1 MKDLLRRYHKYLVT
15 FGIALLFMIFG
26 SLYMIVRYNLPQ
38 TVRTIILELVGAD
51 IESTSI
57 SFKEGGL
64 IEVRDVTL
72 KDGDE
77 LILDAPL
84 VEISYKISHLIRG
97 RIDEIRVVNPEV
109 WITRDAD
116 NNINIVDAF
125 IGGSNEDDEPS
136 EEEEEAPYINEGSSV
151 PIDKISMSGGH
162 LHYRDTAYERPIAKE
177 ATDVSGYVAFDK
189 KYGID
194 LTFSGTGE
202 GVRGREE
209 LSFSY
214 NDREHPYDIGVVLKD
229 VSINEDLMQYAYDD
243 DELTYVD
250 GVVDLDMTINPDAF
264 GGRGSFSQV
273 KAMYN
278 GLETEVTDGE
288 GEVNFAG
295 EKIYVKGEY
304 MLGDDPGTLFIEY
317 KGDEGVDIDFYL
329 KDILFEKLEAY
340 EMLGEL
346 ELPVSDMLLDKVHV
360 NLAFDSEYD
369 LKVNIDFSAPE
380 YMAGDLQVKDLTGLF
395 YYEGGDNFYLKD
407 VKFKGVYPN
416 TYMPVDF
423 LVGVDAR
430 LTEEEGELA
439 YKIYDIESETNIEMV
454 SGRADLDFE
463 KKKFG
468 VELDSK
474 ILSLTADLDLEK
486 ELFSLKQSTK
496 RDLEVEIGGKKVSNR
511 SELNFV
517 YDLKEKSFLL
527 GKGQIDINYGEKN
540 IIGDIST
547 LKDNIKFEK
556 FKYYDDTGSVSGSGE
571 VNLRD
576 LSYKLN
582 FDAENLDLAQFTEIE
597 DLKATGS
604 MKGNFEG
611 KGENFE
617 GNIKIDDISGEYF
630 LKFNNLEGDIYVKND
645 GVFNSYF
652 NGYLGRVEYEGVYLY
667 DFQISASLEDDT
679 LRVRNFGNNISNIY
693 GSYNFTSDLL
703 DFQFHIAEITDR
715 ELEALDLTLDISSV
729 EGSITG
735 SSTDI
740 IVDSNLEDVRVKLP
754 WGVPLNISGNLGY
767 EGGNVS
773 LNKLKVNKNIISGSY
788 DLSSGL
794 YSFKANLLEE
804 DIPSYYGDIN
814 LKYRVL
820 GEVYLWGDRESTK
833 SYLRTSVDKVYLRG
847 QQLPNLY
854 LEGSFTGG
862 ALENI
867 TKEGRIDLKQVA
879 LLDEKREELL
889 VAEVKADLG
898 KKSIFAKTKST
909 TLDISKLSY
918 LTDNLP
924 LKGLI
929 DLDFQIDGDF
939 KDLKYYGDVSSDQFK
954 IGDITL
960 NGLQV
965 SLDGNLDGAKL
976 DEFIVEYEGNSLNA
990 EGEIDL
996 KSLDYYLNV
1005 NSSEI
1010 DLKFLNVFL
1019 YPFGVEDIEG
1029 MSTIDLN
1036 LKNKKNEGSFVVK
1049 GLKAKIPEYGIDIE
1063 NVDSDIKLDNEKIFI
1078 DEFTGIVNEGR
1089 LSLEGFLDIPDFK
1102 RMEKEL
1108 DPLSLLN
1115 YSLKLEMDRLR
1126 YVYKDVIE
1134 VVMSSKATL
1143 ENNKIT
1149 GNFIINR
1156 GDVKGIPEVSEEDVA
1171 DIKGIATEAE
1181 GSAIAASMD
1190 LGEDFAITT
1199 RGTKSV
1205 EVDINLLIEEGI
1217 FINLEKVAP
1226 LVENLEAVIKGRGR
1240 LRVKDSRAK
1249 FMGELNSESG
1259 AVTINSNLF
1268 EVDRAVLLFDEEDE
1282 YLPNVNPTVM
1292 LNARSVIANEEV
1304 YILAT
1309 GKLNDLEIIL
1319 SSSSGLSQADIA
1331 SLLAFHNTMDSS
1343 SSNVVV
1349 KNILDSQISRQVF
1362 NPVSGEIQRILRLSK
1377 FKISSDITAY
1387 EYQNGEYEES
1397 SLGLGASIEAENPIY
1412 KDKVFWNATARIAD
1426 NKEGDSIDEYD
1437 FILEHRFAP
1446 SLSWGVGVG
1455 KLPEGRI
1462 NRREDE
1468 TGNLNY
1474 HIDFKFRKRYNSI
1487 TEIFRRK

>member
-1 MKDLLRRYHKYLVT
+1 MKDLLRRYHKYIVT

-26 SLYMIVRYNLPQ
+26 SLYMTVRYNLPQ
-38 TVRTIILELVGAD
+38 TVRVIILELVGAD
-51 IESTSI
+51 IESSSI
-57 SFKEGGL
+57 TFKKGGL

-77 LILDAPL
+77 LILEAPL
-84 VEISYKISHLIRG
+84 VEISYRISRLLRG
-97 RIDEIRVVNPEV
+97 RIDEIIVTDPEV

-125 IGGSNEDDEPS
+125 LGSDDDDEKSS
-136 EEEEEAPYINEGSSV
+136 EDEDAPYVNEGSSV
-151 PIDKISMSGGH
+151 PIDRISMSGGY
-162 LHYRDTAYERPIAKE
+162 LHYRDTAYERPIEKD
-177 ATDVSGYVAFDK
+177 ATNVAGYVAFDR
-189 KYGID
+189 KYGIS
-194 LTFSGTGE
+194 LTFTGI
-202 GVRGREE
+202 GQGIRGREE

-214 NDREHPYDIGVVLKD
+214 NDREHPYDIGVVLKG

-243 DELTYVD
+243 DELTYID
-250 GVVDLDMTINPDAF
+250 GLVDLDMTINPDAF

-273 KAMYN
+273 RATYK

-304 MLGDDPGTLFIEY
+304 MLGEDPGTLFIEY

-329 KDILFEKLEAY
+329 EDILFEKLEAY

-346 ELPVSDMLLDKVHV
+346 ELPVGDMLLDRVHV
-360 NLAFDSEYD
+360 NLAFDADYD

-380 YMAGDLQVKDLTGLF
+380 YTAGDFQIMDLSGLF

-407 VKFKGVYPN
+407 VKFKGAYPN
-416 TYMPVDF
+416 PYMPIDF
-423 LVGVDAR
+423 LVGIDAR
-430 LTEEEGELA
+430 LTEDEGELT
-439 YKIYDIESETNIEMV
+439 YKISDIESETNIERV
-454 SGRADLDFE
+454 SGRADLDFVG
-463 KKKFG
+463 KKFS

-474 ILSLTADLDLEK
+474 ILSLTADLDLER

-496 RDLEVEIGGKKVSNR
+496 KDIEVEIGGKKVSNR

-527 GKGQIDINYGEKN
+527 GKGEIDINYGERN
-540 IIGDIST
+540 LIGNIST
-547 LKDNIKFEK
+547 LKDNIKFER

-571 VNLRD
+571 VNLKD
-576 LSYKLN
+576 LSYKLD
-582 FDAENLDLAQFTEIE
+582 FDAQNLDLAQFTEVE
-597 DLKATGS
+597 DLKAIGTMAG
-604 MKGNFEG
+604 KFEG
-611 KGENFE
+611 KGEEFE
-617 GNIKIDDISGEYF
+617 GNINIKDISGEYF

-667 DFQISASLEDDT
+667 DFQISASLEDDI
-679 LRVRNFGNNISNIY
+679 LRIRNFGNNISNIY

-703 DFQFHIAEITDR
+703 DFKYHISEISDR
-715 ELEALDLTLDISSV
+715 ELETLDLTLDISSID
-729 EGSITG
+729 GSITG
-735 SSTDI
+735 SSADI
-740 IVDSNLEDVRVKLP
+740 RVDSNLEEVRLKLSQ
-754 WGVPLNISGNLGY
+754 GAPLNISGNLVY
-767 EGGNVS
+767 EGGSVS
-773 LNKLKVNKNIISGSY
+773 LNRLKVNRNMVSGNY

-804 DIPSYYGDIN
+804 NIPSYYGDIN

-847 QQLPNLY
+847 QHLPNLY

-862 ALENI
+862 ALKNI

-879 LLDEKREELL
+879 LLDENRDELL
-889 VAEVKADLG
+889 AVEVKADLG
-898 KKSIFAKTKST
+898 ERSISAKTKTT

-918 LTDNLP
+918 LTNNLP
-924 LKGLI
+924 LEGLI
-929 DLDFQIDGDF
+929 DVEFKIEGD
-939 KDLKYYGDVSSDQFK
+939 LENLEYYGDISSDQFK
-954 IGDITL
+954 IGDIEL
-960 NGLQV
+960 NGLEV
-965 SLDGNLDGAKL
+965 SLGGDLDGAKL
-976 DEFIVEYEGNSLNA
+976 DEFVVEYEGNSLKA
-990 EGEIDL
+990 EGEVDL

-1029 MSTIDLN
+1029 ISTIDLN
-1036 LKNKKNEGSFVVK
+1036 LKNNKNEGSFVVK
-1049 GLKAKIPEYGIDIE
+1049 GLKGKLPEYGINIE
-1063 NVDSDIKLDNEKIFI
+1063 SVDSDIKLDNEKIFI
-1078 DEFTGIVNEGR
+1078 DEFKGVVNEGR
-1089 LSLEGFLDIPDFK
+1089 LSLKGFLDIPDFK
-1102 RMEKEL
+1102 RMEREL

-1115 YSLKLEMDRLR
+1115 YSLKLEMERLR
-1126 YVYKDVIE
+1126 YVYEDVIE
-1134 VVMSSKATL
+1134 VVVSSNATL

-1156 GDVKGIPEVSEEDVA
+1156 GDVKGIPEVSEENVA
-1171 DIKGIATEAE
+1171 EIKGIAAEAQ
-1181 GSAIAASMD
+1181 GSAIAASTD
-1190 LGEDFAITT
+1190 LGEDFAIRT
-1199 RGTKSV
+1199 RGTKGI

-1226 LVENLEAVIKGRGR
+1226 LVEDLEAVIKGRGR
-1240 LRVKDSRAK
+1240 LTVKDSRAR

-1259 AVTINSNLF
+1259 AVTINNNLF

-1309 GKLNDLEIIL
+1309 GKLDDLEIIL

-1362 NPVSGEIQRILRLSK
+1362 NPVSGEIQRILRISK

-1387 EYQNGEYEES
+1387 EYQDGQYEES
-1397 SLGLGASIEAENPIY
+1397 SLGLGASVEAENPIY

-1437 FILEHRFAP
+1437 FIVEHRFAP
-1446 SLSWGVGVG
+1446 NFAWGVGVG

-1468 TGNLNY
+1468 SGNLNY